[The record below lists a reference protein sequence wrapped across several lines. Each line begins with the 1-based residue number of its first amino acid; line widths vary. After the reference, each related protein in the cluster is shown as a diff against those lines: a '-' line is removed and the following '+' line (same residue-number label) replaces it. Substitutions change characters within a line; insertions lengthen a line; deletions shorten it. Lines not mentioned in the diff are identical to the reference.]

1 MEMAYNEY
9 INEYY
14 AKIGTL
20 IFKMP
25 HKERMLKV
33 KKLNTIIYNSI
44 MLNKCLNKDDLLP
57 KEYLLSLLF
66 STVL

>member
-25 HKERMLKV
+25 HKKRKLKV
-33 KKLNTIIYNSI
+33 NKLNIIYDSI
-44 MLNKCLNKDDLLP
+44 MLNKCLNKYDLLL